1 MDFPFISLL
10 SSVVGQVAPR
20 AFPPASKAQSPPF
33 LELFR
38 DPAQNADQDHGGRKF
53 TSKSLHVDLSEAVA
67 WTDRKM
73 LETAE

>member
-1 MDFPFISLL
+1 L
-10 SSVVGQVAPR
+10 
-20 AFPPASKAQSPPF
+20 PPAPKAQSPPF